1 MVSCCSWK
9 RSQSSLPKSHAENH
23 PGKAA
28 LSGVIHGIVLSAK
41 SASTPSTPRRAL
53 YALALLVLVSMAF
66 YALFSAVEYHW
77 NWSGVWKYRTQFG
90 IGWLITLGV
99 SLAAMLVSVL
109 FGFVLMLGNRARWE
123 PVRMLSSGVVEIV
136 RGSPLLVQLLIGY
149 YIVANALRIDQPLL
163 VGLLLLG
170 AFHAAYLAEIFRGA
184 VESIGASQLET
195 ARAVGFNTQQTYRY
209 VIIPQALRRALP
221 GTTGQ
226 LVSLLKDSSLLSVI
240 GIEELV
246 QKVKIMNSASY
257 TALEGYIPLAI
268 AYLIVTLPL
277 SHLARRL
284 EGRFAYET

>member
-1 MVSCCSWK
+1 MS
-9 RSQSSLPKSHAENH
+9 
-23 PGKAA
+23 AA
-28 LSGVIHGIVLSAK
+28 A
-41 SASTPSTPRRAL
+41 
-53 YALALLVLVSMAF
+53 
-66 YALFSAVEYHW
+66 YALFSAVHYRW
-77 NWSGVWKYRTQFG
+77 NWSGAWKYRQQFA
-90 IGWLITLGV
+90 IGWLTTLGI
-99 SLAAMLVSVL
+99 SSAAMLVSVL
-109 FGFVLMLGNRARWE
+109 LGFVLMLGRRARWE
-123 PVRMLSSGVVEIV
+123 PLRMLCGGVVEVV
-136 RGSPLLVQLLIGY
+136 RGSPLLVQLLVGY

-184 VESIGASQLET
+184 VESIGASQLEA
-195 ARAVGFNTQQTYRY
+195 ARAVGFDQRQTYRF

-257 TALEGYIPLAI
+257 TALEGYVPLAL
-268 AYLIVTLPL
+268 AYLVVTLPL